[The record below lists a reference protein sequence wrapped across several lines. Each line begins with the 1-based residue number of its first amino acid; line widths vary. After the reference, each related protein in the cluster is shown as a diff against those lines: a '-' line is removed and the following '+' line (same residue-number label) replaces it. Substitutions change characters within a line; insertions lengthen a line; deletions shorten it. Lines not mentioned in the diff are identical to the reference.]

1 MAQKINDY
9 YLKQWQKPIISFFDY
24 LPIKYEATEKEWQ
37 IRQLIWDFKDGR
49 RSGKVAELVARQ
61 IRAQFG
67 SLCDTITFAVF
78 LPVRRWRMLSVMRN
92 LRKRC
97 AV

>member
-49 RSGKVAELVARQ
+49 RSGKVA
-61 IRAQFG
+61 
-67 SLCDTITFAVF
+67 DTI
-78 LPVRRWRMLSVMRN
+78 
-92 LRKRC
+92 
-97 AV
+97 

>member
-37 IRQLIWDFKDGR
+37 EYKQ
-49 RSGKVAELVARQ
+49 
-61 IRAQFG
+61 
-67 SLCDTITFAVF
+67 
-78 LPVRRWRMLSVMRN
+78 MLSYHTNYRTAPVS
-92 LRKRC
+92 
-97 AV
+97 A